1 MVVSKIDAGGP
12 ATSAPRAQTDLAP
25 VGARTRATRRYTESA
40 ANRPE
45 PTPGDPEASLP
56 VLVPRRRQLALPV
69 ARIGVVV
76 LLVVLGCLAGAVSA
90 SRATP
95 SWSAAAQVLLRERDY
110 AAVVLGQFAVAAPNT
125 PQRSLAAQVLAA
137 QSPSFINEVARRAGV
152 DRASVAGGLVVT
164 ASPDANV
171 VVFTMTSANPAQA
184 VAVAVV
190 AAELEVSTY
199 RDQLVRGLGSIAAPN
214 TLNATQ
220 LAQLAQ
226 VQSFEQI
233 SPSAQVIASGGE
245 AKGGPTST
253 STGALTG
260 GAAGAV
266 VGFLLLAGDTAWRA
280 RSRRSRA

>member
-1 MVVSKIDAGGP
+1 MDVSKIDAGGP
-12 ATSAPRAQTDLAP
+12 VAATPRARTDP
-25 VGARTRATRRYTESA
+25 PGMGARTRAARRHAGSA
-40 ANRPE
+40 ANLPE
-45 PTPGDPEASLP
+45 PAPDDNEAGFPVPG
-56 VLVPRRRQLALPV
+56 RRRLALPV
-69 ARIGVVV
+69 ARIVVV
-76 LLVVLGCLAGAVSA
+76 ALLVALGSIAGAVSA

-95 SWSAAAQVLLRERDY
+95 SWSAASQVLLRERDY
-110 AAVVLGQFAVAAPNT
+110 AAIVLGQFAVAASNT

-137 QSPSFINEVARRAGV
+137 ESPSFTNEVARRAGV
-152 DRASVAGGLVVT
+152 DRASLTGALVIT

-171 VVFTMTSANPAQA
+171 VVFTMTSANPTEA
-184 VAVAVV
+184 VAVAAV

-199 RDQLVRGLGSIAAPN
+199 RDQLVLGLGSVAAPN

-245 AKGGPTST
+245 AKGGPTAT

-280 RSRRSRA
+280 RGRRSRP

>member
-1 MVVSKIDAGGP
+1 MDVSKIDAGGP
-12 ATSAPRAQTDLAP
+12 VTSTPRADTDPAP
-25 VGARTRATRRYTESA
+25 VGARTRAARRYSESA
-40 ANRPE
+40 ANLPE
-45 PTPGDPEASLP
+45 PAPDDPEAGFP
-56 VLVPRRRQLALPV
+56 VPGHRHFALPV
-69 ARIGVVV
+69 ARIVVVV
-76 LLVVLGCLAGAVSA
+76 LLVALGSIVGAVSA

-95 SWSAAAQVLLRERDY
+95 SWSAASQVLLRERDY
-110 AAVVLGQFAVAAPNT
+110 AAVVLGQFAVTASNT

-137 QSPSFINEVARRAGV
+137 QSPLFTNEVARRAGV
-152 DRASVAGGLVVT
+152 GGASVAGGLVVT

-171 VVFTMTSANPAQA
+171 VVFTMTSANPAEA

-190 AAELEVSTY
+190 AAELEVTTY

-245 AKGGPTST
+245 AKGGPTAT
-253 STGALTG
+253 STGAIIG
-260 GAAGAV
+260 GSAGAV
-266 VGFLLLAGDTAWRA
+266 VVFLLLAGDTAWRA
-280 RSRRSRA
+280 RSRRSRS